1 MATDSSPPRT
11 LRYDGTASDAIRL
24 VDDEGTSYLV
34 EVTDDLRGAV
44 RRLGALAQKLAQEL
58 DSDLRPRDIQALIR
72 SGIGPE
78 ELALAAG
85 IDPEVVWRY
94 AGPVVDERAW
104 VADQAQEV
112 PVSSDQ
118 DAPLLGELALDRLAT
133 RGVSPDSMTW
143 DAMRDHGRWIVA
155 LAYSSG
161 DGDAEARWVVDLT
174 HRTLE
179 ALDDEAAWISET
191 LMPDGPIAFDAGR
204 ALAAIDGGAGGED
217 EPSGQTSDLSPSLA
231 LLDDL
236 MSSRGLRQPVD
247 VPTQGP
253 DGQRSDSVIDSADAA
268 AADTASTPVVDIVHL
283 LPPLET
289 QDTSAPLY
297 SQMTRGDSGPDG
309 DPAVPGPGSEAAG
322 AGSPSRRSILDRR
335 HEVEGAESKAPRP
348 PASPLEEDASVGV
361 EPAQEPVKDQG
372 DDGEDHERRGRRRQ
386 TRRSIREEPS
396 TPAPSAPAPPT
407 GSASGSSRD
416 LEPADPASKTTPSA
430 HLEPVPAASAR
441 KGGASSPRTGRTG
454 AGRAEPGGARAA
466 RSSSSGAAR
475 RAASDPTEV
484 VSLLPLDGIDPP
496 DRTEPSAARKA
507 KSHEESK
514 PRPRSR

>member
-1 MATDSSPPRT
+1 MATDSEPLRT
-11 LRYDGTASDAIRL
+11 LRYDGTASNSIRL
-24 VDDEGTSYLV
+24 VAEDGTQYLV
-34 EVTDDLRGAV
+34 EVTDELRGAV

-78 ELALAAG
+78 ELAQAAG

-104 VADQAQEV
+104 IADQAQEV
-112 PVSSDQ
+112 PVSHDH

-143 DAMRDHGRWIVA
+143 DALRDHGRWIVA

-161 DGDAEARWVVDLT
+161 DGDAEARWAVDLT

-179 ALDDEAAWISET
+179 ALDEEAAWISET
-191 LMPDGPIAFDAGR
+191 LMPDGPIRFDAHR
-204 ALAAIDGGAGGED
+204 TLAAIDGGASEAEPTGEGGV
-217 EPSGQTSDLSPSLA
+217 SGQTSDLSPSLA

-247 VPTQGP
+247 VPADGP
-253 DGQRSDSVIDSADAA
+253 GMEAPSPLVRGDDDGAADGDSAPV
-268 AADTASTPVVDIVHL
+268 ADILHL

-297 SQMTRGDSGPDG
+297 SQMTRANTGADRDDATRAPGPDG
-309 DPAVPGPGSEAAG
+309 AG

-335 HEVEGAESKAPRP
+335 HEVEDGDQKTTRP

-361 EPAQEPVKDQG
+361 EPAPAS
-372 DDGEDHERRGRRRQ
+372 DDPSSAQDRRGRRRQ
-386 TRRSIREEPS
+386 TRRPNHEE
-396 TPAPSAPAPPT
+396 TDAPP
-407 GSASGSSRD
+407 
-416 LEPADPASKTTPSA
+416 PADTVPADGPSSPSNPPSPPASDGAPKVA
-430 HLEPVPAASAR
+430 DASKVEQA
-441 KGGASSPRTGRTG
+441 
-454 AGRAEPGGARAA
+454 
-466 RSSSSGAAR
+466 
-475 RAASDPTEV
+475 
-484 VSLLPLDGIDPP
+484 
-496 DRTEPSAARKA
+496 
-507 KSHEESK
+507 
-514 PRPRSR
+514 